1 MKSFW
6 LLAPMAISLLLPRS
20 AMGLEA
26 DQVLV
31 VVNANAEGSVELG
44 KYYCL
49 ARSVPEGH
57 IVTIKTAPGFHVT
70 RAIYDKEIAGPIRE
84 FLLANKLQDKITCI
98 ALMYGVPVRVM
109 GRDMGAQA
117 SDVAALY
124 KGLTQKA
131 DGRLAVDLA
140 MLKTVTL
147 SYPQPKAEGL
157 EPLSALFDPPP
168 SDAGDKAPS
177 VGAARAALE
186 EEFKKR
192 LRLASALTD
201 ADKRQIAL
209 RQLAA
214 LRRDT
219 HGLADLLD
227 ELDQYANVSGVP
239 SRQEL
244 SAQVQA
250 AEKELALLQDSQK
263 LDDVRKAA
271 DLQLR
276 LHGTIGLWSYCHG
289 NAAQANTDDEDAA
302 VDSELS
308 LIWEE
313 NPATLHGFRP
323 NALNWRF
330 LYAGQKAPFL
340 PAKMVMACRIDGP
353 SAKDALR
360 IIKDS
365 VFVEND
371 KEKGLSGKFYID
383 SGWPQ
388 QPSPG
393 YTDCDRILV
402 NLAEVIKRATT
413 IPVVLDT
420 TPAVFAQGA
429 CPDAALYV
437 GWYSLRKY
445 VPAFTWS
452 RGAVGWHIASFE
464 ADDLHNPKSQTWCV
478 KMIQN
483 GVTATLGPVNE
494 PFLAAFPL
502 PHEFFGLLLTGK
514 YTVAEC
520 YWRTV
525 PFTSWRMTFIAD
537 PLYNPFKLH
546 PQLDPSKLP
555 PEWKGPVTTAPTT
568 SAKAAEGR

>member
-6 LLAPMAISLLLPRS
+6 LLALLAISLFLPRP

-49 ARSVPEGH
+49 ARSVPEGRT
-57 IVTIKTAPGFHVT
+57 VTLKTAAGYHVS
-70 RAIYDKEIAGPIRE
+70 RAAYDKEIAAPLRE
-84 FLLANKLQDKITCI
+84 FLVANKLQDKIACI
-98 ALMYGVPVRVM
+98 VLMYGVPVRVQ
-109 GRDMGAQA
+109 GREPIAQA
-117 SDVAALY
+117 NDVATLCR
-124 KGLTQKA
+124 GLSQKA
-131 DGRLAVDLA
+131 DGRFAIDLA

-147 SYPQPKAEGL
+147 SYPQPKSEGL
-157 EPLSALFDPPP
+157 EPLSALFEPPP
-168 SDAGDKAPS
+168 ADAGDKAQS
-177 VGAARAALE
+177 LGAARGGAE

-201 ADKRQIAL
+201 AGKRQIAL

-219 HGLADLLD
+219 HGLAGLLA
-227 ELDQYANVSGVP
+227 ELDQYAKVSGVP
-239 SRQEL
+239 SREEL
-244 SAQVQA
+244 SSQVQA
-250 AEKELALLQDSQK
+250 LEKELAGLQNAQTPE
-263 LDDVRKAA
+263 DVRKAA

-276 LHGTIGLWSYCHG
+276 LHGAIGMWGYCQG
-289 NAAQANTDDEDAA
+289 QLAQATTDDEDAA

-308 LIWEE
+308 LLWEE
-313 NPATLHGFRP
+313 NPASLHGFRP

-330 LYAGQKAPFL
+330 LYAGQKAPNL

-360 IIKDS
+360 IVKDS

-371 KEKGLSGKFYID
+371 KEKGLTGKFYID

-388 QPSPG
+388 QPGPG
-393 YTDCDRILV
+393 YAECDRLLL
-402 NLAEVIKRATT
+402 NLAEIIKRTTT

-420 TPAVFAQGA
+420 SPAVFAEGA

-445 VPAFTWS
+445 VPAFTWA

-464 ADDLHNPKSQTWCV
+464 AEDLRNPKSDTWCV

-494 PFLAAFPL
+494 PYLAAFPL

-514 YTVAEC
+514 YTAAEC

-525 PFTSWRMTFIAD
+525 PFTSWRMSFIAD

-555 PEWKGPVTTAPTT
+555 PEWKGPVAATAP
-568 SAKAAEGR
+568 AK